1 MYEIFSFQN
10 KKVKSVIINRFEKKR
25 ERKRIEQNQAQK
37 ILNLHRRAYVKR
49 SVSLRIHLTINF
61 SKFVMLDYTRA

>member
-25 ERKRIEQNQAQK
+25 ERKGIEHNQAQK
-37 ILNLHRRAYVKR
+37 ILHLHSRAYVKR